1 MKALSKLV
9 TDHPE
14 IDQID
19 LNPVLVYE
27 KGVTVVDYR
36 ILTVAGGGNPC

>member
-1 MKALSKLV
+1 VAVSRLV

-27 KGVTVVDYR
+27 QGVAVVDYR
-36 ILTVAGGGNPC
+36 IYTR